1 MNARMQWVTKA
12 ALLALVALCAVSAP
26 VVARTYKGT
35 AKANKVVGTKKAD
48 KIALRG
54 GNDRARGRGGNDR
67 IAGGAGKDVLAGD
80 AGKDRVSG
88 DRGNDRVGGGS
99 GNDRLNGGA
108 GNDRVV
114 GSKGNDRLV
123 GGAGKDR
130 VNAGKGKDRLSGGAG
145 NDTLNSVDGKKDAAV
160 NGGKGRNKCRIDAA
174 DLSVTKNCG
183 SVTVAPSGTS
193 PGTPGGSPGGGGPGG
208 GGPGGVGLP
217 GSPGG
222 PGAPG
227 TITLVQ
233 GSGLQCNALVP
244 SCTFS
249 LTIDPGSTPIGE
261 VLAELG
267 VDVNGDASLLSLNPL
282 VQVGDNVVVGGV
294 YVCTDE
300 GALVVD
306 FRDQH
311 IVIPVACNRP

>member
-67 IAGGAGKDVLAGD
+67 ISGGAGKDILAGD

-88 DRGNDRVGGGS
+88 DKGNDRVGGGN
-99 GNDRLNGGA
+99 GNDRL
-108 GNDRVV
+108 
-114 GSKGNDRLV
+114 S

-130 VNAGKGKDRLSGGAG
+130 MTGGKGKDRLSGGAG
-145 NDTLNSVDGKKDAAV
+145 NDILNSVDGKKDAAV

-174 DLSVTKNCG
+174 DLSVTKNCC

-217 GSPGG
+217 GNPGG

-227 TITLVQ
+227 TISLVQ
-233 GSGLQCNALVP
+233 GSGLQCNVLAP
-244 SCTFS
+244 TCTFS

-267 VDVNGDASLLSLNPL
+267 VEVNGDASLLSLNPL
-282 VQVGDNVVVGGV
+282 VQVGDNIVVAGT

-300 GALVVD
+300 GLVVVD
-306 FRDQH
+306 FRGQH
-311 IVIPVACNRP
+311 IVVPVACNRP

>member
-48 KIALRG
+48 KFRLGG

-67 IAGGAGKDVLAGD
+67 ISGGAGKDILAGD

-88 DRGNDRVGGGS
+88 DKGNDRVGGGN
-99 GNDRLNGGA
+99 GNDRL
-108 GNDRVV
+108 
-114 GSKGNDRLV
+114 S

-130 VNAGKGKDRLSGGAG
+130 MTGGKGKDRLSGGAG
-145 NDTLNSVDGKKDAAV
+145 NDILNSVDGKKDAAV

-217 GSPGG
+217 GNPGG

-227 TITLVQ
+227 TISLVQ
-233 GSGLQCNALVP
+233 GSGLQCNVLAP
-244 SCTFS
+244 TCTFS

-267 VDVNGDASLLSLNPL
+267 VEVNGDASLLSLNPL
-282 VQVGDNVVVGGV
+282 VQVGDNIVVAGT

-300 GALVVD
+300 GLVVVD
-306 FRDQH
+306 FRGQH
-311 IVIPVACNRP
+311 IVVPVACNRP